1 MASVNTKTVLDTM
14 FKRAVA
20 PKVNSLMPSSSIL
33 LKAIPELTG
42 GQKLGR
48 EYLQP
53 VALTFEHGV
62 TYGDDTA
69 FTLLDPVAGV
79 YTEAKVT
86 SNPVILRSQVSQS
99 AANRLAND
107 EKAFLSWAGLRSQV
121 MKSSLAKRAELEML
135 YGNRGLG
142 TIESDTDGGTDV
154 ATIVISAATWSA
166 SIWGGMEGA
175 VLQIFESDRTTG
187 RANNVTITSVD
198 PDTRSIVVAGTEAE
212 LDAIAAGDIVYL
224 KGSNSAGTS
233 TYAGNCMSGLDKI
246 ITNTGSLFNIDAS
259 VYQLWKSS
267 SYAASGALTFGKV
280 LKAAS
285 KAVAKA
291 GLDGEAACLINPEVF
306 EQLNNDF
313 AAYRA
318 NDSSYKAS
326 KGTLGV
332 EALDFHYQGGMIKI
346 MPHPFCKIG
355 DGFIAQLDS
364 MKRIGATDLTFDTSV
379 DGEGNFF
386 LPLASSAG
394 YELRCQYDFSLFCEA
409 PAKLVKITGITVS

>member
-42 GQKLGR
+42 GTKLGR

-154 ATIVISAATWSA
+154 ATIVISAAT
-166 SIWGGMEGA
+166 
-175 VLQIFESDRTTG
+175 
-187 RANNVTITSVD
+187 
-198 PDTRSIVVAGTEAE
+198 
-212 LDAIAAGDIVYL
+212 
-224 KGSNSAGTS
+224 
-233 TYAGNCMSGLDKI
+233 
-246 ITNTGSLFNIDAS
+246 
-259 VYQLWKSS
+259 
-267 SYAASGALTFGKV
+267 
-280 LKAAS
+280 
-285 KAVAKA
+285 
-291 GLDGEAACLINPEVF
+291 
-306 EQLNNDF
+306 
-313 AAYRA
+313 
-318 NDSSYKAS
+318 
-326 KGTLGV
+326 
-332 EALDFHYQGGMIKI
+332 
-346 MPHPFCKIG
+346 
-355 DGFIAQLDS
+355 
-364 MKRIGATDLTFDTSV
+364 
-379 DGEGNFF
+379 
-386 LPLASSAG
+386 
-394 YELRCQYDFSLFCEA
+394 
-409 PAKLVKITGITVS
+409 